1 MIQRMEESPP
11 HIVFYFE
18 EVEDRNASI
27 EAGREIYKDVAFV
40 QVLPAGGKDIFI
52 DRAKSW
58 LGKQKQNAKNKRIP
72 QEHYEYYVKAF
83 EAFEQGQR
91 EVTHGTPLKAWP
103 QITPAQVRNLNTI
116 RIYTVED
123 LAQAND
129 DALSLIGM
137 GARVLQQKAINWLE
151 TANGTGKI
159 SAKIT
164 EFENKLESAINAID
178 ERDNYIAKLEMAL
191 EEARKQK
198 LLNGR
203 DEDQASEQA
212 DETPVRKS
220 SRKSKVAA

>member
-1 MIQRMEESPP
+1 MEESPP

-27 EAGREIYKDVAFV
+27 EAGREVYKDVAFV

-58 LGKQKQNAKNKRIP
+58 LGKQKMNAKNRRIP

-83 EAFEQGQR
+83 EAFEQGNR
-91 EVTHGTPLKAWP
+91 EVLHGTPLKAWP

-129 DALSLIGM
+129 DALALIGM

-151 TANGTGKI
+151 SANSTGKV

-191 EEARKQK
+191 EEARKQQ
-198 LLNGR
+198 LLISR
-203 DEDQASEQA
+203 DDDDQSDEAA
-212 DETPVRKS
+212 DEPPVRKS
-220 SRKSKVAA
+220 TRKSKQAA